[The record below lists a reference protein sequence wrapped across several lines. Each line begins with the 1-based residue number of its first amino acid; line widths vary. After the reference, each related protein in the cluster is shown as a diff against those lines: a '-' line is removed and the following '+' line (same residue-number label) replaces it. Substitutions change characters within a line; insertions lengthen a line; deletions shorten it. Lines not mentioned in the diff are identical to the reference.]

1 MCIVTI
7 GIFGLFTE
15 VKMKQ
20 WITANTVFEETD
32 INNAAP
38 NTLKFKGTVSVRK
51 NAVQATD

>member
-1 MCIVTI
+1 
-7 GIFGLFTE
+7 
-15 VKMKQ
+15 MKQ

-38 NTLKFKGTVSVRK
+38 NTLKFKGAVSVRK